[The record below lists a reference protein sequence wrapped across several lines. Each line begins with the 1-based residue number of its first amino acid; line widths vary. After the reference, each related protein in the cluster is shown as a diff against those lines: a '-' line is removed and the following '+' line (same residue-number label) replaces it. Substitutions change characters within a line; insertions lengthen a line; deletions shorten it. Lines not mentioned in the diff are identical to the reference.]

1 MSAEELILAI
11 KLKDAIPRKSDY
23 LYKEENILLAK
34 RKLFEEMIRDGADL
48 ELCCPEDAVAIREY
62 PEWDKFELFL
72 RNLAENTALDDYID
86 SRGS

>member
-1 MSAEELILAI
+1 MSAEQLILAI

-23 LYKEENILLAK
+23 LYKGENSLLAK
-34 RKLFEEMIRDGADL
+34 RKLIEEMIRDGADL

-62 PEWDKFELFL
+62 LEWDDFELAL
-72 RNLAENTALDDYID
+72 HNLAENTARDDYIA